1 MKAVREALDKVSLPT
16 LLVDVPG
23 GVANARVKAKIGVP
37 KHVRL
42 LPRISLPV
50 TTPLRPVCPCEG
62 SCLDTLGAAQ
72 MHGIT

>member
-37 KHVRL
+37 KHVS
-42 LPRISLPV
+42 SLAMN
-50 TTPLRPVCPCEG
+50 TSGSGYHLRPACPCK
-62 SCLDTLGAAQ
+62 SLRFD
-72 MHGIT
+72 MHGTAHGQ